1 MLFNSLRSNRR
12 LANLVHY
19 ATNKASTASLFNL
32 NQENKLKFFIIR
44 KLNTS
49 CKMDSSRVTKVY
61 DNILKSQEDKRLYR
75 GIEFDNGFK
84 CLLISDP
91 TTDKSAACVDV
102 NVGYLVDTVPG
113 LAHFCE
119 HMLFLGSKK
128 VPLKYIKLIY

>member
-12 LANLVHY
+12 LTNLVHY
-19 ATNKASTASLFNL
+19 VANRASSASLL
-32 NQENKLKFFIIR
+32 KKHQQNKLKFFLIR
-44 KLNTS
+44 KFNTS
-49 CKMDSSRVTKVY
+49 CIMDSSRVTKVY
-61 DNILKSQEDKRLYR
+61 DNILKSQEDKRSYR

-128 VPLKYIKLIY
+128 VP